1 MAALLKKRFMMKI
14 QLFITIAI
22 FNNKLRLTN
31 LSHNGNDN
39 QKTAQMYD
47 KLNPATALKLPV
59 GINSVNLLQVVLNQ
73 TGTTCAEKGLK

>member
-1 MAALLKKRFMMKI
+1 MKI

-22 FNNKLRLTN
+22 FNNRLRLTN
-31 LSHNGNDN
+31 LSRNGNDN
-39 QKTAQMYD
+39 QKTAHMYD

-73 TGTTCAEKGLK
+73 TGTT

>member
-1 MAALLKKRFMMKI
+1 MKI

>member
-1 MAALLKKRFMMKI
+1 MKI

-22 FNNKLRLTN
+22 FNNRLRLTN

-59 GINSVNLLQVVLNQ
+59 GINRV
-73 TGTTCAEKGLK
+73 